1 MCTVRD
7 TDIPYHQKKDG
18 GGEERRRYDDIATIV
33 AAAATGV
40 VVVVVVVVVV
50 AAAAFAFAFFFA
62 SSVAQAQPP
71 KNFSKTRHKAG
82 KLRATSSDPKLR
94 NPIETRRQS
103 LELIQYYTIQEIRIF
118 FHSKYLCFLM

>member
-1 MCTVRD
+1 M
-7 TDIPYHQKKDG
+7 G
-18 GGEERRRYDDIATIV
+18 GGERRRYDDIATIV
-33 AAAATGV
+33 AAAATG
-40 VVVVVVVVVV
+40 VVVVVV

-94 NPIETRRQS
+94 NSIETRRQS